1 MGLNKASKSGSES
14 IKTSFTTFFQME
26 RGYDFIKSNMINIY
40 PFAGIG
46 LRSSLL
52 KYNSAKI
59 TNSVFSNV
67 TGIIQNDKSFNESTI
82 EFGYQAGLGLE
93 IVITKR
99 SKQSGTLLFFKGGT
113 NMPFKKKSFKVEG
126 INYDPNFK
134 YGELVGAVGFKFFGR

>member
-1 MGLNKASKSGSES
+1 MAVKVLKPPLQL
-14 IKTSFTTFFQME
+14 FFKWNGDMTLL
-26 RGYDFIKSNMINIY
+26 KVTWLIY